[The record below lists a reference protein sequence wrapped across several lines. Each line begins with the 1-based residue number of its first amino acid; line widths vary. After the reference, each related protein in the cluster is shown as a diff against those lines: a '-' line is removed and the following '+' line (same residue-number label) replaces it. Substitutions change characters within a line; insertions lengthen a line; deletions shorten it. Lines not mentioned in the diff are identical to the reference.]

1 MLARRALTTLAAL
14 TYHLECSSRLSRFVM
29 SIYPL
34 ATMRIESRT
43 QWGFVDIGWRCTSHL
58 RIEKGSERES
68 KQDGLLVPE
77 QLA

>member
-1 MLARRALTTLAAL
+1 MP
-14 TYHLECSSRLSRFVM
+14 
-29 SIYPL
+29 IYPL
-34 ATMRIESRT
+34 APMRIESRT